1 MFDYPEINQT
11 CQENRKLHTYNTLKN
26 TSKTKRNANHF
37 TRVSW
42 NIGAKNYIQG
52 LIEAF
57 R

>member
-26 TSKTKRNANHF
+26 TSQTKRNANHF
-37 TRVSW
+37 TRASW